1 MTTTGATSGSQS
13 LRAAVHASLRRRI
26 IGLDLMPG
34 ARLVERDLAAELGV
48 SRVPL
53 REALQLL
60 ESEGLVVLVPRQGA
74 VVAPFT
80 ADDVRHLFE
89 VREYVEVPAAGL
101 AADRSMSEHLAR
113 MQATVELARDRAA
126 AGDELGAAEA
136 NADFHLA
143 LVEATGNPLLLAT
156 ASMLDIRMRW
166 LFHLTQ
172 ERDARAQCEEHDRL
186 LRAIAAGD
194 RALAEEIARAHV
206 LAGKEQTIE
215 MAAGWAHPAVD
226 PVAAT
231 RTRRRS

>member
-1 MTTTGATSGSQS
+1 MRASVHSA
-13 LRAAVHASLRRRI
+13 LRQRI

-74 VVAPFT
+74 IVAPFT

-101 AADRSMSEHLAR
+101 AATRRTPDDIAQMRASVDSAR
-113 MQATVELARDRAA
+113 HQAA

-136 NADFHLA
+136 NADFHMA
-143 LVEATGNPLLLAT
+143 LVEATGNPLLIST
-156 ASMLDIRMRW
+156 AEMLDVRMRW
-166 LFHLTQ
+166 LFHLTRQ
-172 ERDARAQCEEHDRL
+172 RNALSQCQEHDQI
-186 LRAIAAGD
+186 LRAIEAGD
-194 RALAEEIARAHV
+194 DELAEQLARAHV
-206 LAGKEQTIE
+206 LSGKGQTIE
-215 MAAGWAHPAVD
+215 MAADWAQPAID
-226 PVAAT
+226 PVEAT
-231 RTRRRS
+231 RSRRRG